1 MPPASP
7 QSGLV
12 PAVVIAVYNHAPSAR
27 RVVEGAL
34 AELPLVVVVDD
45 GSTDGLAEVL
55 AGLPVELVRHGKNLG
70 KGAAILSGAARARA
84 LGASHIIT
92 VDADGQHDPRSIR
105 SFLPLMAAEPLA
117 LIVGSRDFDTPN
129 VPASSRFGRAF
140 SNFWLRVQTGCR
152 LSDVQSGF
160 RAYPLAALEVLRTT
174 ETRYAFEVEVLV
186 RAAWAGFPL
195 RQVEIPVYYP
205 PRGERVSHFKAL
217 ADNLRISLL
226 NTRLTMRAML
236 PWPHRTYA
244 GRADGTVSVLH
255 PVRSLRLL
263 LAGEATPLMLGL
275 SAALGML
282 LGTLPL
288 VGLHSIG
295 ILFCA
300 GYWRLS
306 KLTALAV
313 SQLCMP
319 PLLPALCVEAGYY
332 LRHGRFLTEFSLATL
347 GYEAPQRLLEWLLG
361 SLVVGPV
368 LALVL
373 GLTVFLLALPIQRAL
388 KRREART

>member
-1 MPPASP
+1 
-7 QSGLV
+7 
-12 PAVVIAVYNHAPSAR
+12 
-27 RVVEGAL
+27 
-34 AELPLVVVVDD
+34 
-45 GSTDGLAEVL
+45 
-55 AGLPVELVRHGKNLG
+55 
-70 KGAAILSGAARARA
+70 
-84 LGASHIIT
+84 

-361 SLVVGPV
+361 SLVLGPV